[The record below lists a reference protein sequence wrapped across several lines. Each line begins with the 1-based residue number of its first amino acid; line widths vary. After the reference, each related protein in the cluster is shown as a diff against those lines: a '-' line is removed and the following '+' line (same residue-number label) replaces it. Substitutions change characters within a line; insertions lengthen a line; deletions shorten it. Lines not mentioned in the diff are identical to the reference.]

1 MIEFFMKKVPF
12 YQIDVFTDTP
22 LGGNPLAL
30 FPEVPGWSDA
40 VLLKIAREMN
50 LSETVFLFPP
60 DDFSAHFNMRIFT
73 PEKEIP
79 FAGHP
84 VIGTSFAIFGKKWHV
99 GQEAVLKLPIGLIS
113 VALKEDGVCCMQQ
126 PQPQFLDIFG
136 DIDLLAESLGID
148 SEDIS
153 PSSPAQVVSTGFP
166 CLFVPLKSLK
176 AMKRLKVNSAPFSKV
191 LQQTGVDMIYA
202 FSQET
207 EFVES
212 TVHSRSFAPLIGIP
226 EDPATGSAA
235 GALGAYLLQH
245 GIIAG
250 GRILIEQGYEIN
262 RPSCLF
268 VEVSKKSPSEWA
280 IEVGG
285 KSVFILEGQI
295 GV

>member
-1 MIEFFMKKVPF
+1 MKKVPF
-12 YQIDVFTDTP
+12 YQIDVFTDIP

-30 FPEVPGWSDA
+30 FPEVPGWSDE

-60 DDFSAHFNMRIFT
+60 EDSSAHFKMRIFT

-84 VIGTSFAIFGKKWHV
+84 VIGTSFAIFEKRWLGREIK
-99 GQEAVLKLPIGLIS
+99 ELVLKLPIGLIS
-113 VALKEDGVCCMQQ
+113 VALKEDGISCMQQ
-126 PQPQFLDIFG
+126 PQPQFLDIFE
-136 DIDLLAESLGID
+136 DIDLLADSLGID
-148 SEDIS
+148 SEDIT

-166 CLFVPLKSLK
+166 CLFVPLNSLN
-176 AMKRLKVNSAPFSKV
+176 AMKRLKVNSEPFARV
-191 LQQTGVDMIYA
+191 LQQASVDMIYA

-207 EFVES
+207 ELVKS

-235 GALGAYLLQH
+235 GALGAYLLSH

-250 GRILIEQGYEIN
+250 GKILIEQGYEIN
-262 RPSCLF
+262 RPSCIF
-268 VEVSKKSPSEWA
+268 VEVSKKSTSEWK

>member
-1 MIEFFMKKVPF
+1 MKKVPF

-40 VLLKIAREMN
+40 ILLKIAREMN

-60 DDFSAHFNMRIFT
+60 DDSSADFNMRIFT

-84 VIGTSFAIFGKKWHV
+84 VIGTSFVIFAKGWLGK
-99 GQEAVLKLPIGLIS
+99 EAKEVILKLPIGGIS
-113 VALKEDGVCCMQQ
+113 VALKENGICCMQQ
-126 PQPQFLDIFG
+126 PQPQFLDIFE
-136 DIDLLAESLGID
+136 DINLLAESLGID
-148 SEDIS
+148 SEDIA

-166 CLFVPLKSLK
+166 CLFVALSSLD
-176 AMKRLKVNSAPFSKV
+176 AMKRLKVNSEPFAQV
-191 LQQTGVDMIYA
+191 LQRTNVDMIYA
-202 FSQET
+202 FTQET
-207 EFVES
+207 ELIGS

-235 GALGAYLLQH
+235 GALGAYLVHH

-250 GRILIEQGYEIN
+250 GKISIEQGYEIN

-268 VEVSKKSPSEWA
+268 VDVCKQNSSEWK